1 MNLDPQAPVVNQR
14 KDDKER
20 GEGALIE
27 QMLKTRSVLLTGQVN
42 KDMAER
48 VTRQLLILEGE
59 SDDPIKVFIDSQGG
73 DADSGFAI
81 LDMIRFVE
89 PEIYTIGMGLVASAG
104 AIILLGSSKE
114 YRIGLPNSHYL
125 IHQPMSGI
133 TGVATEI
140 EIYAQEIDKM
150 KKKINKLISGETG
163 QPLEKVEE
171 DTDRDYWMNA
181 EEAVEYGLID
191 KVITSRGELEE

>member
-1 MNLDPQAPVVNQR
+1 MKLDKRDFELNKE
-14 KDDKER
+14 KDDKGKSE
-20 GEGALIE
+20 EALME
-27 QMLKTRSVLLTGQVN
+27 KMLGTRSILLTGQVN

-48 VTRQLLILEGE
+48 VARQLIILEASGE
-59 SDDPIKVFIDSQGG
+59 EPIKVFIDSQGG

-81 LDMIRFVE
+81 YDMLRFVQ
-89 PEIYTIGMGLVASAG
+89 PDIYTIGMGLVASAG
-104 AIILLGSSKE
+104 AIILLGSPKE

-150 KKKINKLISGETG
+150 KKKINKLISEETG
-163 QPLEKVEE
+163 QPLEKVEK

-181 EEAVEYGLID
+181 DEAVDYGLIN
-191 KVITSRGELEE
+191 KVITNRSELDE